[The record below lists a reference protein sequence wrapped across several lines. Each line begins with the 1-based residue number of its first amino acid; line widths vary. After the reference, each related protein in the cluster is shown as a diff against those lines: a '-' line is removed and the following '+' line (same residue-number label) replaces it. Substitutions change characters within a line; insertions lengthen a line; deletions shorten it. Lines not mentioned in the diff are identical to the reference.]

1 VGARGTIFL
10 FDFLSVGFLLSID
23 TAIEAAKEAGRL
35 IRERVETAKR
45 VETKYSAHD
54 LVTEVDRQAEEIIR
68 QVLLKAHPD
77 HAILGEEGVAPG
89 PEASREALEAHR
101 DYENLWIVDPI
112 DGTTNFVHGFPYF
125 CVSIALARRGTV
137 ELGLIYD
144 PMRDE
149 CFTAVRGEGARLNGE
164 PIRVSE
170 DDTLGMSLVAT
181 GFPADYKG
189 ARKAN
194 TAGLIRLSS
203 RCRNI
208 RTAGSAALHMA
219 YVAAGRLTAFW
230 ELELNAWDLAAGSL
244 LVEEAGGRVTD
255 TRGTPY
261 HIGVR
266 HVLATNG
273 RIHEAMLEELKAAEA
288 TGFEKRE

>member
-1 VGARGTIFL
+1 M
-10 FDFLSVGFLLSID
+10 SIE

-35 IRERVETAKR
+35 IRERVETSKR
-45 VETKYSAHD
+45 VDTKYSAHD

-68 QVLLKAHPD
+68 QILLKAHPD
-77 HAILGEEGVAPG
+77 YAILGEEGVAPG
-89 PEASREALEAHR
+89 PEASREAVEAHR
-101 DYENLWIVDPI
+101 NDENLWIVDPI

-149 CFTAVRGEGARLNGE
+149 CFTAERGKGARLNGE
-164 PIRVSE
+164 PIHVSE
-170 DDTLGMSLVAT
+170 EDTLGTSLVAT

-189 ARKAN
+189 ARKTN
-194 TAGLIRLSS
+194 TAGLIWLSS
-203 RCRNI
+203 RCQNI

-219 YVAAGRLTAFW
+219 YVAAGRLTGFW

-273 RIHEAMLEELKAAEA
+273 RIHEAMLQELKAAEA

>member
-1 VGARGTIFL
+1 MDRKEEG
-10 FDFLSVGFLLSID
+10 GFLLSIE

-35 IRERVETAKR
+35 IRQRVETTKR
-45 VETKYSAHD
+45 VETKYTAHD

-68 QVLLKAHPD
+68 QVLHRAHPD

-101 DYENLWIVDPI
+101 DYEHLWIVDPI

-125 CVSIALARRGTV
+125 CVSIALARRGKV
-137 ELGLIYD
+137 ELGVIYD

-149 CFTAVRGEGARLNGE
+149 CFTAERGKGARLNGE

-170 DDTLGMSLVAT
+170 ENDLGMSLVAT

-189 ARKAN
+189 ARKIN

-273 RIHEAMLEELKAAEA
+273 RIHEAMLEELRAAEA
-288 TGFEKRE
+288 TGFEKQEG